1 MPISKALKRSG
12 LLLILAAVH
21 AQESS
26 APLLPTSLTPSAADA
41 QRLQAL
47 AQEESFLRARF
58 DAIQIERDLIKTR
71 TCYAA
76 EPRVKPEQCGDWTS
90 DGKVAIGFRGSTA
103 RKDNEPR

>member
-1 MPISKALKRSG
+1 M
-12 LLLILAAVH
+12 LILAALY
-21 AQESS
+21 AQEPS
-26 APLLPTSLTPSAADA
+26 APLPTTLVPSAADA

-76 EPRVKPEQCGDWTS
+76 EPRVRPEQCGDWTPE
-90 DGKVAIGFRGSTA
+90 GKVAIGFRSSA
-103 RKDNEPR
+103 RKNSESR